1 MNTATITATR
11 HNGFFVASAWE
22 CWYGASDRACQV
34 TAWAWGLYREAFF
47 SPAALARYRWAGQ
60 MIACLGLLAYL
71 AGKLTRLWLQPRV
84 DAWVDSCQ
92 ASEPVQEAPEPTPAP
107 VASPVPQPQ
116 PEATPLAALGIRE
129 LRKLGTAQGIRGA
142 ARMKK
147 SAWRPRLPLPP
158 HSAARGPTTYPRS
171 LNK

>member
-1 MNTATITATR
+1 MNTATFTATR
-11 HNGFFVASAWE
+11 HNGSTLLAAWE

-34 TAWAWGLYREAFF
+34 TAWAWGLYTQAFF
-47 SPAALARYRWAGQ
+47 SPAAMARYRWAGQ
-60 MIACLGLLAYL
+60 MIACLAMLAYL

-92 ASEPVQEAPEPTPAP
+92 APEPAQEAPEPAP
-107 VASPVPQPQ
+107 LAVASPEPQAQ

-129 LRKLGTAQGIRGA
+129 LRKLGTAKGVKGA

-147 SAWRPRLPLPP
+147 SEILA
-158 HSAARGPTTYPRS
+158 S
-171 LNK
+171 LA

>member
-1 MNTATITATR
+1 MNTATFTATR
-11 HNGFFVASAWE
+11 HNGSTLLAAWE
-22 CWYGASDRACQV
+22 CWYGASDRACQA

-47 SPAALARYRWAGQ
+47 SPAAMARYRWAGQ
-60 MIACLGLLAYL
+60 MLACLALLAYL
-71 AGKLTRLWLQPRV
+71 AGKLIRLWLQPRV

-92 ASEPVQEAPEPTPAP
+92 APEPAPAP

-129 LRKLGTAQGIRGA
+129 LRKMGTARGVKGA

-147 SAWRPRLPLPP
+147 NQLLASL
-158 HSAARGPTTYPRS
+158 AA
-171 LNK
+171 